1 MEEFKNKAFVC
12 YGSFYGAIK
21 DLPDDVELQCY
32 RALMEYGLNGTYQSD
47 NTIVN
52 SLMSAFIPNIDAAQD
67 RYDKAV
73 ESGKRGGRPSS
84 INKDEVQELK
94 AEGKTQKQIAEMLGI
109 SERTVQRHWNTT
121 GHDKTTRQDT
131 TTTRQEHDTRQN
143 TTKLNDTNNIINI
156 EEKITRQNLNNN
168 INNNINNNNNNNVV
182 SCGDCESVANSTTKK
197 IEYYHELGYKPDE
210 ITQILHVDISL
221 VNQTLSIITKPKS
234 TPSDYIEE
242 IEYSADNDIECDDL
256 PF

>member
-1 MEEFKNKAFVC
+1 MEDFKNNAFVF
-12 YGSFYGAIK
+12 YGSFEKAISEWSE
-21 DLPDDVELQCY
+21 DIQFQCY
-32 RALMEYGLNGTYQSD
+32 KALISYGLNGTYESD
-47 NTIVN
+47 NQVVN
-52 SLMSAFIPNIDAAQD
+52 SLMSVFIPNIDAAQN

-84 INKDEVQELK
+84 ISKEEIQELK

-121 GHDKTTRQDT
+121 KHDKTTRQNT

-168 INNNINNNNNNNVV
+168 INNNINNNNVV
-182 SCGDCESVANSTTKK
+182 SCGDCESVANSTTKD

-210 ITQILHVDISL
+210 IRQILNIDISL

-234 TPSDYIEE
+234 TPSYYIED
-242 IEYSADNDIECDDL
+242 IEFNSDNDIECDDL